1 MTALPKNV
9 YFDLLVNIVDKYSN
23 MYHNIIKMK
32 PINVKSNSYTE
43 YNVDSNNKDPK
54 LNKGDHVKVLKY
66 KNIFAKGYD
75 PIHQRRF
82 L

>member
-32 PINVKSNSYTE
+32 PINVKSNSYAE